1 MISPIL
7 VIFIIIQ
14 NQIPDRLSTETPLK
28 IAFFDLDG
36 TITRGDTLLAFI
48 RFCCGKG
55 RVIAGLAALAPVMV
69 LHRLGLIPS
78 GRAKERVLSHFFRG
92 IPDQQFRTLG
102 SRFSRDVLPG
112 MVRER
117 AMDEIRIHQS
127 GGVRVVVVTA
137 SLNAWCE
144 AWCRNLGL
152 DLIATEYE
160 TNRGIVTGKIVG
172 KNCKGPEKIRR
183 INERFNLEK
192 AVSIYAYGDR
202 KSDRDMLNLAHFKY
216 LKWKR
221 IS

>member
-1 MISPIL
+1 
-7 VIFIIIQ
+7 
-14 NQIPDRLSTETPLK
+14 LSTETQLK

-36 TITRGDTLLAFI
+36 TITRGDTLFAFI
-48 RFCCGKG
+48 RFCHGKG
-55 RVIAGLAALAPVMV
+55 RIITGLAALTPVMV
-69 LHRLGLIPS
+69 LYRLGLIPT
-78 GRAKERVLSHFFRG
+78 GRAKERVLSYFFRG
-92 IPDQQFRTLG
+92 IPDAHFRTMG

-117 AMDEIRIHQS
+117 ALEEIRMHQS
-127 GGVRVVVVTA
+127 NGARVVVVTA
-137 SLNAWCE
+137 SLDAWCE

-160 TNRGIVTGKIVG
+160 TSRGMVTGKIVG
-172 KNCKGPEKIRR
+172 KNCKGPEKVRR

-202 KSDRDMLNLAHFKY
+202 KSDRDMLNLAHSKY
-216 LKWKR
+216 LKWKK